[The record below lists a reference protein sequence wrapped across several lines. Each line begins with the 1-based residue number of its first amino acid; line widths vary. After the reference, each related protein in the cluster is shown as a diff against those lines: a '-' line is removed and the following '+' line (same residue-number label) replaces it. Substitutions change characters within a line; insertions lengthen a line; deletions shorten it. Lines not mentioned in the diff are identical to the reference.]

1 MAQDKSHKQ
10 QNTLHLCALAGA
22 HAVGFVASAGLL
34 TGVVGPTG
42 DLSKLG
48 AAPFVAAA
56 TALFVLMVNA
66 QASDVLKARVVF
78 LKWRDPLPGSEA
90 FSRWMHAHPDIDPGA
105 VQAAVGVLPKA
116 GAEQNRA
123 WRQLYHTM
131 ETHPAIA
138 DASREYLLARD
149 TTFLGLIFSLVFGAA
164 VWFFPSAVEWRA
176 TYAVLAAGFTLLTWR
191 AARLNGIR
199 LVRMVLARVPRPS
212 QSRA

>member
-1 MAQDKSHKQ
+1 LAQDKSHKQ
-10 QNTLHLCALAGA
+10 QNTLHLCALAGVHVA
-22 HAVGFVASAGLL
+22 GFLAATGLL
-34 TGVVGPTG
+34 TNIVGPTG

-56 TALFVLMVNA
+56 TALFVLMINA

-90 FSRWMHAHPDIDPGA
+90 FSRWMHAHPDIDPEA

-116 GAEQNRA
+116 GTEQNRA
-123 WRQLYHTM
+123 WRCLYHAM
-131 ETHPAIA
+131 ETHPAIS
-138 DASREYLLARD
+138 DASRDYLLARD
-149 TTFLGLIFSLVFGAA
+149 TTFLGLIFSMVFGAA
-164 VWFFPSAVEWRA
+164 VWFFPSAVEWKA

-199 LVRMVLARVPRPS
+199 LVRMVLARVPRP
-212 QSRA
+212 RLPHA